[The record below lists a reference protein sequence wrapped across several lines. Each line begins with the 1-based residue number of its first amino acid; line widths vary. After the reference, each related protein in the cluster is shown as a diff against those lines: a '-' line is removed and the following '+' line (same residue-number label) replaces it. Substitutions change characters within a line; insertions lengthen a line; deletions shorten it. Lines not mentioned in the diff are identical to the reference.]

1 MSDLSESI
9 WVLDSDTSAY
19 AAVCWPVLVIHSGT
33 FDLRG
38 RKDDVVSKGNK
49 PLTREA
55 AAWRLAIAPDEMPN
69 LGRAWTERDVKA
81 ERQRQRQARLDVVL
95 ARRQDFKCPPV
106 PEAAAEFGRA
116 FATVN
121 LLEHLHD
128 ALDCP
133 AADIEVWDCGYDVS
147 THARRADETN
157 RERVKRGVGLSGRD
171 DGVWVECGGY
181 REPGTL
187 GDLFD
192 APTGNTVATY
202 VSGAGLAAETFGDA
216 WYDRWALQRLPYAYV
231 IARLVLAGDV
241 ETLETIAGV
250 PRQDVEPEHP
260 RRHFDGVTADLMS
273 LARQALDEWMEDPDI
288 DVQVLDP
295 EELVDMDAP
304 VAALPRILLQA
315 RRGWSR
321 VELLAAVIAGLNIPR
336 GGGDLAD
343 G

>member
-1 MSDLSESI
+1 MSN
-9 WVLDSDTSAY
+9 
-19 AAVCWPVLVIHSGT
+19 
-33 FDLRG
+33 
-38 RKDDVVSKGNK
+38 GNK
-49 PLTREA
+49 TLTREA
-55 AAWRLAIAPDEMPN
+55 AARRLAIAAVDLPD

-81 ERQRQRQARLDVVL
+81 ERKRQREARRDVVL
-95 ARRQDFKCPPV
+95 ARRQDFKYPSV

-128 ALDCP
+128 ALDCS

-147 THARRADETN
+147 TQARRADETN
-157 RERVKRGVGLSGRD
+157 RERVKRGVCLSGRD

-181 REPGTL
+181 RKPGTL

-202 VSGAGLAAETFGDA
+202 VSGAGLAAETVSDA
-216 WYDRWALQRLPYAYV
+216 WYAQWALQRLPYAYV
-231 IARLVLAGDV
+231 IARLVVAGDV

-250 PRQDVEPEHP
+250 PSQDVEPEYP
-260 RRHFDGVTADLMS
+260 RRHFDGVTADVMS
-273 LARQALDEWMEDPDI
+273 LARHALDEWMEDPDV
-288 DVQVLDP
+288 DDQVLDP

-321 VELLAAVIAGLNIPR
+321 AELLTAVIAGLDIPR